1 MYEVKEDLEKS
12 TAIIET
18 QERIRKERGRLEGQ
32 IHKTVGTKMQYDT
45 SNTYPDEFGE
55 VQDIVDEVFGH
66 QPINNAQLPQALELT
81 LEILEDFTSNK
92 EEIEEAKLIIYL
104 SPNRIRSD
112 YDDQGN
118 GAIEDNEIMKKAKK
132 FNTKVKN
139 VLNEIEI
146 KVPILIEDNESL
158 KARCN
163 SWKEKVKRFKVN
175 KEKYKIDTSAY
186 DYKRFTDIS
195 HSNETYNYRY
205 DRNRFE
211 VEREINEGL
220 TPDND
225 ISLKNKESTC
235 ERYSV
240 DEPKRMIKNDIS
252 KMEKNLY
259 LNGLNEFQQPADM
272 NHNLD
277 HGYNN
282 GIRIKY
288 DKTKAFLN
296 KLVCRISSYT
306 FDPGRLRLFV
316 ERTN

>member
-1 MYEVKEDLEKS
+1 RL
-12 TAIIET
+12 
-18 QERIRKERGRLEGQ
+18 RKESE
-32 IHKTVGTKMQYDT
+32 KKEEDW
-45 SNTYPDEFGE
+45 N
-55 VQDIVDEVFGH
+55 IVDEVFGH

-146 KVPILIEDNESL
+146 KLND
-158 KARCN
+158 K
-163 SWKEKVKRFKVN
+163 
-175 KEKYKIDTSAY
+175 KIDTSAY
-186 DYKRFTDIS
+186 DYERFTDIS
-195 HSNETYNYRY
+195 HSNETYNYGY

-259 LNGLNEFQQPADM
+259 LNGSNEFQQPADM

-277 HGYNN
+277 HSYNN
-282 GIRIKY
+282 GIRIEY

-296 KLVCRISSYT
+296 KLACRISSYT
-306 FDPGRLRLFV
+306 FDPGKLRLFV
-316 ERTN
+316 E